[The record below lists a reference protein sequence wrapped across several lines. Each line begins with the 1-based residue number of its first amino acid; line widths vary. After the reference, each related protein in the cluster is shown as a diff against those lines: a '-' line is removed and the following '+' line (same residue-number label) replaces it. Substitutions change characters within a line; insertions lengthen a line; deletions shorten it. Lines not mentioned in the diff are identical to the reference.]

1 MISFGGS
8 QKGDLVWLLEG
19 GNCQNNLSL
28 CGRGLTW
35 QETLVCQISVW
46 EGWPW
51 GVEPLMRCFCS
62 PSLSVPLLPCFSP
75 VSLITLECRLAW
87 DWQVSLP
94 SGVHYH
100 RWHWFVLFSVSLPPS
115 LSVAMFHVP
124 GSVSSCFL
132 WLFWSSLYT
141 ITRSFFLCCILT
153 LDSVPKAIR

>member
-115 LSVAMFHVP
+115 LSVAMFQGQFP
-124 GSVSSCFL
+124 PASSGSSGPVCTQLPDLSSSAAF
-132 WLFWSSLYT
+132 
-141 ITRSFFLCCILT
+141 
-153 LDSVPKAIR
+153 